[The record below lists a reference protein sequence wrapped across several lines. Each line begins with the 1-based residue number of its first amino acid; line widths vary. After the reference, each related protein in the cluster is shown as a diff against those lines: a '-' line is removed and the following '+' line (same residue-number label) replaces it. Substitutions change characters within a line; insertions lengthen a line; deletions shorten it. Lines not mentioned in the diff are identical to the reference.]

1 MKTDIGITIK
11 DEKAIA
17 ECLNAILSD
26 EYVLITKTRNY
37 HWHILSKSFLEL
49 HKLYENQYN
58 YIREIIDE
66 LAERVLQ
73 LGQRA
78 TATMKEFLEL
88 TSLTEGPYTSKQD
101 EQIRILLADHETII
115 KNIREEIKKID
126 EEYDDPVTVDI
137 LTKYLGWHEKTAW
150 MLRSYTIH

>member
-1 MKTDIGITIK
+1 MKTDIGIAVK

-49 HKLYENQYN
+49 HKLYESQYN

-126 EEYDDPVTVDI
+126 EEYDDPVTVDL

-150 MLRSYTIH
+150 MLRSYTN

>member
-1 MKTDIGITIK
+1 MKTDIGIAVK

-37 HWHILSKSFLEL
+37 HWHIHSKSFMEL
-49 HKLYENQYN
+49 HKLYEGQYH
-58 YIREIIDE
+58 YIKDIIDE

-73 LGQRA
+73 LGQKA
-78 TATMKEFLEL
+78 AATMKEFLEL
-88 TSLTEGPYTSKQD
+88 TRLKEGPYTSRQD
-101 EQIRILLADHETII
+101 EQTKVLLADHESMI
-115 KNIREEIKKID
+115 KKIRSEIKKID
-126 EEYDDPVTVDI
+126 EEYDDPVTVDM

-150 MLRSYTIH
+150 MLRSYTSI